1 MRLGIVSGAPGRI
14 DRDLLSRPWALAR
27 RLWHGYVEYH
37 ALAAY
42 KLPAVGLIA
51 VIALPLYYVIWTY
64 AFPQPYESLPLR
76 LACTAIC
83 LPMALRRHWPCRL
96 ASYYLPYCYLALL
109 LAGPVFCTV
118 MLLMNGVN
126 NVWLMTQTAIG
137 LFTFLLCDLANGV
150 IVSILGQLIGVIA
163 YWFLSGAAQVPTDY
177 FLLLPIYGFFL
188 SAVIFLSHSER
199 AIAREKLLAARA
211 FASGIAH
218 EMRTPL
224 LGIRYDAGKSGDH
237 LATLSGVNK
246 WARERGCED
255 CLSDEDMDRVR
266 RALQRI
272 DGHAAAANLVIDM
285 LLTSVKEESYS
296 QDRMKLHAIAG
307 TIGEAIS
314 RFHFRPGEREL
325 IAVNVRNGFA
335 YRGIEVLMVHVIF
348 NLVKNALRAIAGTAT
363 GRILIEA
370 RTEPAGN
377 VLSISDTGRGIEPA
391 ALPYLFVP
399 FVTGHAETSGTGIG
413 LSFCRRVIEEFGGRI
428 ACFSEPGKGATFE
441 IRLPAIE
448 EKTWDAAR
456 AASHMDHAASAAGL
470 PATEV

>member
-1 MRLGIVSGAPGRI
+1 ME
-14 DRDLLSRPWALAR
+14 RDLLARPR
-27 RLWHGYVEYH
+27 RLVRSLWDAYVEYH

-51 VIALPLYYVIWTY
+51 VIALPLYYFIWTY

-76 LACTAIC
+76 LACAGLC
-83 LPMALRRHWPCRL
+83 LPMALRRHWPRWL
-96 ASYYLPYCYLALL
+96 ASYYLAYCYWALL
-109 LAGPVFCTV
+109 FAGPVFCTV

-126 NVWLMTQTAIG
+126 NVWLMTLTAII

-150 IVSILGQLIGVIA
+150 IVSLLGQLIGVIA
-163 YWFLSGAAQVPTDY
+163 YWLISGTTHVPTGY
-177 FLLLPIYGFFL
+177 LLHLPIYGFIL

-224 LGIRYDAGKSGDH
+224 LGIRLDAGKSGEH
-237 LATLSGVNK
+237 LVSLSAVNK
-246 WARERGCED
+246 WARERGCENS
-255 CLSDEDMDRVR
+255 LSDEDMARIR
-266 RALQRI
+266 SALQRI

-296 QDRMKLHAIAG
+296 QERMKLHAIAG
-307 TIGEAIS
+307 TIGEAIG
-314 RFHFRPGEREL
+314 RFHFRPGERDL
-325 IAVNVRNGFA
+325 IGVNVRNEFV

-348 NLVKNALRAIAGTAT
+348 NLVKNALRAIAEAGT
-363 GRILIEA
+363 GRIFIEA

-377 VLSISDTGRGIEPA
+377 VLSVSDTGRGIEPA

-399 FVTGHAETSGTGIG
+399 FVSGHAETSGTGIG
-413 LSFCRRVIEEFGGRI
+413 LSFCRRVIAEFGGSI
-428 ACFSEPGKGATFE
+428 ACLSEPGKGTTFE
-441 IRLPAIE
+441 IRLPAVE
-448 EKTWDAAR
+448 TKTWDTAGAV
-456 AASHMDHAASAAGL
+456 SHTAHAASAAGR
-470 PATEV
+470 PPPGV